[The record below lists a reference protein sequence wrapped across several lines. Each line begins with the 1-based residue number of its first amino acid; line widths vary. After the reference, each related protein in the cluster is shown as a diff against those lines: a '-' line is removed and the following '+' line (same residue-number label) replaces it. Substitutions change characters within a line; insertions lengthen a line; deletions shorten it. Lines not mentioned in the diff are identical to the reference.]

1 MAPPV
6 PPRYSRGLLEGIGVS
21 QRTSQLTTMI
31 LRHLIRYPV
40 RTLMTTT
47 GIAASCALLVMSLSS
62 NDAVEKMIDITYFQS
77 SRQHVTIGFENLKPR
92 RAILDVARLPGV
104 LKTEPVR
111 IVAATLRNGHRSR
124 RISIQALDRHGDLQR
139 LLDLKLAPFT
149 MPEAGLV
156 LSEKLARILDVNVG
170 DVIEV
175 ETTDHRRR
183 VLRLPVSALQQGYL
197 GLSVFADLDTMNAL
211 LGDGHAISSVHM
223 SIDTTQEPALY
234 AKLKS
239 LPSIS
244 SIMMLRASLKTFRD
258 TLAQNIH
265 IMMSVYVILS
275 VVITFGVVYNS
286 ARIQLS
292 ERARELASLRVLG
305 FTTAEVSYILLGQ
318 IAITVVAAIPL
329 GWIGGYWFTAILMQS
344 FETEL
349 YRVPLTVERSTY
361 GWAALIVLATAL
373 ISALVVRRRVDALNL
388 VSVLK
393 SRE

>member
-1 MAPPV
+1 M
-6 PPRYSRGLLEGIGVS
+6 
-21 QRTSQLTTMI
+21 
-31 LRHLIRYPV
+31 
-40 RTLMTTT
+40 
-47 GIAASCALLVMSLSS
+47 
-62 NDAVEKMIDITYFQS
+62 
-77 SRQHVTIGFENLKPR
+77 
-92 RAILDVARLPGV
+92 
-104 LKTEPVR
+104 KTEPLR
-111 IVAATLRNGHRSR
+111 IVAATLRHGHRSR
-124 RISIQALDRHGDLQR
+124 RIAIQALSRQGELQR

-156 LSEKLARILDVNVG
+156 LSEKLARILGVGVG
-170 DVIEV
+170 DVVQV
-175 ETTDHRRR
+175 ETTDQQRR
-183 VLRLPVSALQQGYL
+183 VLHLPVSALQQGYL
-197 GLSVFADLDTMNAL
+197 GLSVFADLETMNKL
-211 LGDGHAISSVHM
+211 LGDGRAITSVLM
-223 SIDTTQEPALY
+223 AIDTAQQDALY

-244 SIMMLRASLKTFRD
+244 SIMMLRASLRTFRE

-265 IMMSVYVILS
+265 IMMSVYVILA

-318 IAITVVAAIPL
+318 IAITVAVAIPL
-329 GWIGGYWFTAILMQS
+329 GWIGGYWFTALLMQG

-349 YRVPLTVERSTY
+349 YRVPLVVERSTY
-361 GWAALIVLATAL
+361 GWAAVVVLITAL
-373 ISALVVRRRVDALNL
+373 VSALIVRRRVDAFDL